1 MSDYEL
7 NRKLDK
13 IISILEDVLAIVDD
27 IILELKKINRKIAD
41 LAE

>member
-1 MSDYEL
+1 LSDYEL

>member
-27 IILELKKINRKIAD
+27 VILELKKINRKIAD